1 MLFDVIKY
9 ISHTKGYKSVGGNHA
24 MKRMTNPIQAKKDF
38 YKIIKFVN
46 ENSTPVE
53 INGRTENESAVI
65 MSAKDYKSL
74 QETLY
79 LMNDGTLNRVRGVI
93 DDSDEID
100 ITNGVDW
107 NKL

>member
-1 MLFDVIKY
+1 MR
-9 ISHTKGYKSVGGNHA
+9 
-24 MKRMTNPIQAKKDF
+24 RMTNPIQAKKEF

-46 ENSTPVE
+46 ENSIPIE
-53 INGRTENESAVI
+53 INGRIENESAVI
-65 MSAKDYKSL
+65 MSAKDNKSL

>member
-1 MLFDVIKY
+1 MR
-9 ISHTKGYKSVGGNHA
+9 
-24 MKRMTNPIQAKKDF
+24 RMTNPIQAKKEF

-46 ENSTPVE
+46 ENSIPVE
-53 INGRTENESAVI
+53 INDRTENESAVI

>member
-1 MLFDVIKY
+1 
-9 ISHTKGYKSVGGNHA
+9 

>member
-1 MLFDVIKY
+1 MQ
-9 ISHTKGYKSVGGNHA
+9 
-24 MKRMTNPIQAKKDF
+24 RMTNPIQAKKDF

-53 INGRTENESAVI
+53 INGKTENESAVI
-65 MSAKDYKSL
+65 MSAKDYRSL

-79 LMNDGTLNRVRGVI
+79 LMNDGTLNKVHRVI

>member
-1 MLFDVIKY
+1 MR
-9 ISHTKGYKSVGGNHA
+9 
-24 MKRMTNPIQAKKDF
+24 RMTNPIQAKKEF

-46 ENSTPVE
+46 ETSTPVE

-65 MSAKDYKSL
+65 MSAKDYRSF

-79 LMNDGTLNRVRGVI
+79 LMNDGTLNKVHKVS

-100 ITNGVDW
+100 ITNSIDW
-107 NKL
+107 DKI

>member
-1 MLFDVIKY
+1 
-9 ISHTKGYKSVGGNHA
+9 
-24 MKRMTNPIQAKKDF
+24 MTNPIQAKKEF

-46 ENSTPVE
+46 ENSIPVE

>member
-1 MLFDVIKY
+1 MR
-9 ISHTKGYKSVGGNHA
+9 
-24 MKRMTNPIQAKKDF
+24 RMTNPIQAKKEF

-46 ENSTPVE
+46 ENSIPVE

-65 MSAKDYKSL
+65 MSAKDYRSL

-79 LMNDGTLNRVRGVI
+79 LMNDGTLNKVHRVI

-107 NKL
+107 NKF